1 MMSKSKPK
9 PRDSD
14 ELEGSLLPPPL
25 PVGFA
30 IPIDLMAP
38 TESLPPS
45 EVPLAAAV
53 PIHQFEYANASTTE
67 SAMGAETKPQEQM
80 IMGEVVETIEGQT
93 IPIMDEN
100 IQTAPFVPRFKDT
113 SSAPE
118 DIARAEAERIRFAQ
132 TMGQI
137 AVEDERVYT
146 DKANHNV
153 FAAQYYESQAVSDAN
168 KVAKQRDREGLF
180 ISED

>member
-25 PVGFA
+25 PIGFA
-30 IPIDLMAP
+30 VPIDLMAP

-53 PIHQFEYANASTTE
+53 PIHQL
-67 SAMGAETKPQEQM
+67 GAETKPQEQM

-93 IPIMDEN
+93 IPMLDEN

-137 AVEDERVYT
+137 AVEDERVHT

-168 KVAKQRDREGLF
+168 KIAKQRDREGLF